1 MKNRFLFIFLF
12 LIFCSNIKAENIIIE
27 AKNITL
33 NKNQKSSLFENEV
46 KVKTK
51 EEVIGESDMD
61 EIDKWSKVLINEN
74 SNYFIAR
81 TTYKKQ
87 KMNLLINT
95 KN

>member
-1 MKNRFLFIFLF
+1 MIQVETAPLQRF
-12 LIFCSNIKAENIIIE
+12 
-27 AKNITL
+27 AKLVEDSWEDYTGQIGSYGRIPFETL
-33 NKNQKSSLFENEV
+33 LDFAI

-51 EEVIGESDMD
+51 EEVIGESDME
-61 EIDKWSKVLINEN
+61 EIDKWSKVLINEK

-87 KMNLLINT
+87 KMKLLINT